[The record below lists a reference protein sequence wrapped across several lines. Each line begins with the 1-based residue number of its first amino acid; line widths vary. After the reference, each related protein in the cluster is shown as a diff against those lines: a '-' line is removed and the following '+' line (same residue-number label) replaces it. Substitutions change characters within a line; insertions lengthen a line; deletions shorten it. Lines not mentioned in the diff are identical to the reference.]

1 MQNHFCIREYR
12 NNIYYLPRQKLNIN
26 VQSDSIL
33 TIAGKWMGVSFN
45 NSQHDYAFLK
55 RAQDKRVS
63 DIALGTLDTKDP
75 DADTHL
81 LLVEAK

>member
-1 MQNHFCIREYR
+1 
-12 NNIYYLPRQKLNIN
+12 
-26 VQSDSIL
+26 
-33 TIAGKWMGVSFN
+33 MGVSFN

>member
-1 MQNHFCIREYR
+1 
-12 NNIYYLPRQKLNIN
+12 
-26 VQSDSIL
+26 
-33 TIAGKWMGVSFN
+33 MGVSFN
-45 NSQHDYAFLK
+45 NRQHDYALLK

-81 LLVEAK
+81 LLVEAKSILTLTKQVGIQALQTRICS

>member
-1 MQNHFCIREYR
+1 
-12 NNIYYLPRQKLNIN
+12 
-26 VQSDSIL
+26 
-33 TIAGKWMGVSFN
+33 MGVSFN
-45 NSQHDYAFLK
+45 NRQHDYALSK

>member
-1 MQNHFCIREYR
+1 
-12 NNIYYLPRQKLNIN
+12 
-26 VQSDSIL
+26 
-33 TIAGKWMGVSFN
+33 MGVSFN
-45 NSQHDYAFLK
+45 NRQHDYALLK
-55 RAQDKRVS
+55 RAQDKRGS